1 MARILDTY
9 CVPDAEYTI
18 VPAADSDAAEIYA
31 IKMRAFAEE
40 GRLSG
45 SMDIPPLQEDLPVVE
60 RDIRMH
66 SVLIARVAGRAVGSA
81 RGEVSGTS
89 CEIRAVCVDPLY
101 QGRGIG
107 AALVRAIEQ
116 AHPDVAQFEL
126 TTNTLVPGNVEF
138 YERHGYQVVGRT
150 RYTDR
155 IVLAHLIKMTGVGNR
170 P

>member
-1 MARILDTY
+1 VL
-9 CVPDAEYTI
+9 DAEFTI
-18 VPAADSDAAEIYA
+18 VPASVSDAADIHT

-45 SMDIPPLQEDLPVVE
+45 TMDLPPLQEDLAAVE
-60 RDIRMH
+60 RDIRAH
-66 SVLIARVAGRAVGSA
+66 TVLIVRDAGRTVGSA

-89 CEIRAVCVDPLY
+89 CEIRAVCVDPSH

-107 AALVRAIEQ
+107 AALVRAIEH
-116 AHPDVAQFEL
+116 AHPDVAQFAL

-138 YERHGYQVVGRT
+138 YERHGYHVVGRT

-155 IVLAHLIKMTGVGNR
+155 IVLAHLIKTTGAGNR